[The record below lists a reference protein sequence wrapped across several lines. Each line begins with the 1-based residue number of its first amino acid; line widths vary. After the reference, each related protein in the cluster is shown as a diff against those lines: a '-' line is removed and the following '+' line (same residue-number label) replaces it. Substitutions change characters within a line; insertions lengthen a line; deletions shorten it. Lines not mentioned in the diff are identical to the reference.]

1 MFKDRKEELR
11 RLEEELLLEAEIEQQ
26 EALLQQE
33 LDEAEALLDD
43 PDDFGEETEET
54 YYNYSNGY
62 GEALGGYGQDFDA
75 YNTDFSDEDLESYSE
90 EVYRGHTGSGNR
102 GLVILAV
109 CLTVAILGVIAWCAL
124 RFSGVLG

>member
-11 RLEEELLLEAEIEQQ
+11 RLEEELLLEAEIEAQ

-54 YYNYSNGY
+54 YYNYNNGY
-62 GEALGGYGQDFDA
+62 GENFDA
-75 YNTDFSDEDLESYSE
+75 YNTDISDEDLEEYSQ
-90 EVYRGHTGSGNR
+90 EVYRGNTGSGNR
-102 GLVILAV
+102 GLVILAL
-109 CLTVAILGVIAWCAL
+109 CLTAAILAVIAWCAL